1 MNDSIERITFISFT
15 RATDI
20 IRTPQTETEFILTHD
35 ATADGCEQEAAR
47 RLEIMQTGRIL
58 SAERGFD
65 PTRSILIPF
74 MRNRHMDP

>member
-20 IRTPQTETEFILTHD
+20 IRTPPTKFILIHD
-35 ATADGCEQEAAR
+35 ATADGCEQEVAR
-47 RLEIMQTGRIL
+47 RMEIMQTGRIL

-65 PTRSILIPF
+65 PTRNILIPL
-74 MRNRHMDP
+74 MNRRLSD